1 MIYTHVL
8 KVAACGKPSTQHC
21 FCQLIEVTFHLTTVE
36 FLEGAG
42 LVKLDPVINK
52 HQIS

>member
-1 MIYTHVL
+1 MIYMHVL
-8 KVAACGKPSTQHC
+8 KAAACGKALTQRR
-21 FCQLIEVTFHLTTVE
+21 FCPLIGITFHLTTIK